1 MDKQIEKILD
11 RAKQLIR
18 ASLFQKST
26 GSDVVAIAITE
37 GKVYGLLE
45 AARLLTVRVDDPI
58 DGTFASDSFTWD
70 FEGIYRNNVK
80 VREIKEVK

>member
-11 RAKQLIR
+11 RAKQLIQ
-18 ASLFQKST
+18 AYLFQKST
-26 GSDVVAIAITE
+26 GCNAPTVALTE

-58 DGTFASDSFTWD
+58 DVTFTDDSFTWD
-70 FEGIYRNNVK
+70 FEGIYRNGVR
-80 VREIKEVK
+80 VREIKGGK